1 MALRGFVITLFIAPR
16 DESTWIEYK
25 VQSGMQASV
34 GASRYLEHNEL
45 VTYLQEDLYNV
56 GKKIHL
62 IIWCL
67 KKEQKL
73 HMTNY
78 FQPPRSL
85 HSAQM
90 FVHM

>member
-1 MALRGFVITLFIAPR
+1 
-16 DESTWIEYK
+16 
-25 VQSGMQASV
+25 MQAFV
-34 GASRYLEHNEL
+34 GASRYLEYNEL
-45 VTYLQEDLYNV
+45 VTYLQDLYNV

-73 HMTNY
+73 HMINY
-78 FQPPRSL
+78 FQPPWSL

-90 FVHM
+90 FVHR